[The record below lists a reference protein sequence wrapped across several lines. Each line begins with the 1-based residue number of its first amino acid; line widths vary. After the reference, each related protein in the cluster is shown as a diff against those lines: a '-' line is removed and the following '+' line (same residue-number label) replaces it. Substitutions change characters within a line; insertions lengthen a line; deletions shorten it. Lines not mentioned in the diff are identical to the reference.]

1 MDLATLKLS
10 QFIYAAMTIS
20 TESPGSSSPSPS
32 SPSDAES
39 TATLTHSTLMSTVKT
54 TLLST
59 SPTTT
64 SAPNFF
70 LSPSMTPS
78 LHHPSSSISG
88 EEMIPSLCSLIV
100 TQSPIASIEETIP
113 AVENPGGKFHF
124 PYLVARDQCKLVL
137 A

>member
-39 TATLTHSTLMSTVKT
+39 TATLAHSTLMSTVKT

-64 SAPNFF
+64 SAPN
-70 LSPSMTPS
+70 LSPSMTPP

-88 EEMIPSLCSLIV
+88 KEMILSLCSLIV

-124 PYLVARDQCKLVL
+124 PNLVAQCKLVL